1 MPEREKRDIHL
12 EEIFYRV
19 FFCIAIRFQEIP
31 IEKWTFTKAEFVIF
45 NFVPDIKTWVSI
57 LGGSLGTMYMLV

>member
-1 MPEREKRDIHL
+1 MIYILKKY
-12 EEIFYRV
+12 FTGV

-45 NFVPDIKTWVSI
+45 NFVPDIKTWVST
-57 LGGSLGTMYMLV
+57 LGGGVGTMYMLV